1 MAKFDSL
8 LNQIHDATSTGALA
22 ADENGHIKILNNRT
36 FELPEG
42 FETIIAYAGDVNSQV
57 VTFDCPARIEGHDLS
72 KCSNKKLR
80 WYNTASKNEGSSTLT
95 ATLKEDI
102 LELGWEAPAEA
113 FTMAGD
119 LKISITFSDYVDGKL
134 VFSWNTSALTSL
146 QVGETL
152 DEVSDLINKEEFVEH
167 MPAKD
172 EILLINTDTRE
183 IVEPKGYNRVLCNYG
198 DARTSVVYFQVKRY
212 VRGIDLLAED
222 TYFSIYWKIYDNEL
236 EERSEQGVDKSQQY
250 LYAIELDGRDSE
262 GLVNI
267 VWIPSPN
274 ITANELR
281 YAGPITIQL
290 EVASSGG
297 RVWRTSSYNSLLI
310 KESPFTIKTGDWPV
324 EEGVHY
330 DYVIDAA
337 AMDPEK
343 DVVYL
348 GGLVKLRSCTP
359 LKPISL
365 HKNEIVIE
373 YTADGEY
380 VGAKVGI
387 VDNQDSR
394 HAPYIAYN
402 PSTAF
407 EINGGNSLVE

>member
-8 LNQIHDATSTGALA
+8 LDQIHGSTQTGAIA
-22 ADENGHIKILNNRT
+22 TDENGHIKILNNRT

-57 VTFDCPARIEGHDLS
+57 ITFDCPARIEGHDLS
-72 KCSNKKLR
+72 KCANKKLR
-80 WYNTASKNEGSSTLT
+80 WYNTASGNEGSSKLT
-95 ATLKEDI
+95 SNLNGEV
-102 LELGWEAPAEA
+102 LELSWEAPAEA
-113 FTMAGD
+113 FTVAGD
-119 LKISITFSDYVDGKL
+119 LEISITFSDYADGKL
-134 VFSWNTSALTSL
+134 VFSWNTSTLSEL
-146 QVGETL
+146 RVGETL
-152 DEVSDLINKEEFVEH
+152 DKVSDLVNKENFIEH

-172 EILLINTDTRE
+172 EILLINTSTRE
-183 IVEPKGYNRVLCNYG
+183 IVEPKGYNKVLCNYG

-222 TYFSIYWKIYDNEL
+222 TYFSVYWKIGGATEL
-236 EERSEQGVDKSQQY
+236 EESRQGVDSSKQF
-250 LYAIELDGRDSE
+250 LYAVELENRDSE

-267 VWIPSPN
+267 IWVPSPN

-281 YAGPITIQL
+281 YHGPVTIQL
-290 EVASSGG
+290 EIASSGG
-297 RVWRTSSYNSLLI
+297 RVWRTGSYSSLLI
-310 KESPFTIKTGDWPV
+310 KESPFSIKVGEWPV
-324 EEGVHY
+324 EEGAHY

-343 DVVYL
+343 ELVHL
-348 GGLVKLRSCTP
+348 GGLIKLRSCTP

-373 YTADGEY
+373 YTTEGDY
-380 VGAKVGI
+380 IGAKVGI

-402 PSTAF
+402 PNTSV
-407 EINGGNSLVE
+407 EINGGNSSAE